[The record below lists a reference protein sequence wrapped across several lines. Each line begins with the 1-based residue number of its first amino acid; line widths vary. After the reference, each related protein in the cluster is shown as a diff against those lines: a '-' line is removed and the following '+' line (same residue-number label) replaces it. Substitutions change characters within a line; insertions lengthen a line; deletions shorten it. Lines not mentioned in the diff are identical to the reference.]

1 LVGLWREEKVVKT
14 LLTIQT
20 NVAARVNAFLT
31 LRGSPMSNLDR
42 FYDSPSERPLK
53 ADPIEPSEGVLHFPS
68 TPPSAATRV
77 YGDALDLVYQAA
89 EVIKGIENQA
99 TVAEKRARDV
109 AENAIQKLQLAENR
123 IQELESELESARA
136 CINEARVKIREADE
150 TAKVDRSRL
159 EAADRK
165 LCQLEMRARTAE
177 AQAKENANAVLRIEE
192 AIRNQILANR
202 PSFNKPTSAASRH

>member
-1 LVGLWREEKVVKT
+1 
-14 LLTIQT
+14 
-20 NVAARVNAFLT
+20 
-31 LRGSPMSNLDR
+31 MSNFDR
-42 FYDSPSERPLK
+42 YYDLPSERPLK
-53 ADPIEPSEGVLHFPS
+53 ENPIEPSEGVLRFPS

-77 YGDALDLVYQAA
+77 CGDALDLVYQAA
-89 EVIKGIENQA
+89 EVIKGIEHQA

-109 AENAIQKLQLAENR
+109 AENAMQKLQVAENR
-123 IQELESELESARA
+123 IQELETELESARV
-136 CINEARVKIREADE
+136 CISEARVRIKEADE
-150 TAKVDRSRL
+150 TAKVDRSRI
-159 EAADRK
+159 EVADRK

>member
-1 LVGLWREEKVVKT
+1 MR
-14 LLTIQT
+14 
-20 NVAARVNAFLT
+20 
-31 LRGSPMSNLDR
+31 
-42 FYDSPSERPLK
+42 
-53 ADPIEPSEGVLHFPS
+53 FPS
-68 TPPSAATRV
+68 PPPSAATRV
-77 YGDALDLVYQAA
+77 CGDALDLVYQAA
-89 EVIKGIENQA
+89 EVIKGIEHQA

-109 AENAIQKLQLAENR
+109 AENAMQKLQVAENR